1 MRRIW
6 GGEGRAG
13 QGRAGRAGPV
23 DDNVCGSYDKWG
35 RARMKA
41 RIWRRGD
48 VKASTIEKD
57 EYCTPSNE
65 FSEY

>member
-1 MRRIW
+1 MIM
-6 GGEGRAG
+6 
-13 QGRAGRAGPV
+13 
-23 DDNVCGSYDKWG
+23 CGSYDKWG

-65 FSEY
+65 FSEYLIHTI